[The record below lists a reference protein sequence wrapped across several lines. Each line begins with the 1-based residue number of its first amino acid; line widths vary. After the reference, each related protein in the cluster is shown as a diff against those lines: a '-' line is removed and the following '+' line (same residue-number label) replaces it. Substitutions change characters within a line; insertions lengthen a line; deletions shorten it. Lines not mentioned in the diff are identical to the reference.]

1 MRVVALGT
9 DDEVRG
15 FVLAGT
21 AGEVCR
27 VPADAAR
34 ALDRLAVRGDE
45 VALVLVSP
53 RVAAW
58 ARARVEALAA
68 RPDAPLVLVLPAG
81 ANGNEVHQ

>member
-21 AGEVCR
+21 AGEACR
-27 VPADAAR
+27 TPAEAAR
-34 ALDRLAVRGDE
+34 ALERLAVRGDE
-45 VALVLVSP
+45 VALVLVSA

-58 ARARVEALAA
+58 AAARVEALAA
-68 RPDAPLVLVLPAG
+68 RSEAPLVLVLPAE
-81 ANGNEVHQ
+81 ANGNGVRP